1 MYDMEQPRHQTV
13 TRYIVPLREGGSLP
27 ALAEADDGFKYV
39 VKFRGAGH
47 GTKALVAEL
56 VGALVA
62 KRLGLPVPEPVLLDV
77 DERFGITE
85 PDQEIQD
92 LLKGSRGLNMGL
104 HFLSGA
110 LTLDPYANPVSPQMA
125 SDIVWLDAFITNVD
139 RTARN
144 TNMLVWH
151 GTEPWLIDHGAALY
165 FHHAWTGWEKTAI
178 TPFTYIRDHALLRKA
193 SDLEGAH
200 ARALRVITPDFISD
214 VTAMIPDSWLE
225 WEGTPGTPDELRDVY
240 RRFLTMRL
248 ENSETF
254 LRQAIDARKSLI

>member
-1 MYDMEQPRHQTV
+1 MDMEQPRHQTV
-13 TRYIVPLREGGSLP
+13 TRYIAPLREGGSLP

-62 KRLGLPVPEPVLLDV
+62 KQLGLPVPEPVLLDV

-92 LLKGSRGLNMGL
+92 LLKGSCGLNMGL

-110 LTLDPYANPVSPQMA
+110 LTLDPYANPVTPQMA

-165 FHHAWTGWEKTAI
+165 FHHAWTGWEKTAL
-178 TPFTYIRDHALLRKA
+178 TPFPYIRDHALLRKA

-200 ARALRVITPDFISD
+200 ARALGLVTPEFISD
-214 VTAMIPDSWLE
+214 VTSMIPDSWLE
-225 WEGTPGTPDELRDVY
+225 WEGAPGTPDELRDVY

-254 LRQAIDARKSLI
+254 LRQAIDARKSFI